1 MQSAKVGMKSDIG
14 LTIATINKGNVAS
27 CSNKNDNQERPE
39 LDLVIAARL
48 WWLRRV
54 RTTALNGHR

>member
-1 MQSAKVGMKSDIG
+1 VLGVKRDIG
-14 LTIATINKGNVAS
+14 LTIATVDKGNVAS
-27 CSNKNDNQERPE
+27 CPHKNDNQERPE